1 MGERSGLVIEA
12 KNLSKRYR
20 TEDGRELEV
29 LRELSLRIESGEF
42 VAIVGKSGSGK
53 TTLLSLLAG
62 LDQPSSG
69 EVYLLGHRI
78 DNLDEDALAPFRSKE
93 IGFVFQSFHLIPT
106 LSALENVMIPAQLA
120 GQKDAEAKALELM
133 RRVDLSD
140 RVGSWPGQLS
150 GGEQQRVAIC
160 RALINQPKIIFADEP
175 TGNLD
180 SEQGEKVL
188 ELLLDLRQN
197 RSLVLVT
204 HDEALAQRADR
215 RLEILDGSMV
225 DESTVARQPA

>member
-1 MGERSGLVIEA
+1 MIEA